1 MKSEASEDN
10 RYFSF
15 THQDT
20 GIEVVWEFSEQ
31 EMLWTVLVYKDN
43 EKELVKIPASSIPNA
58 EKLAGYDANRLAE
71 LTIKMT
77 DFLSKRLKL
86 ESKPPISK

>member
-20 GIEVVWEFSEQ
+20 GIEVIWEFSEQ
-31 EMLWTVLVYKDN
+31 EMLWTILVYKND
-43 EKELVKIPASSIPNA
+43 EKEVIKIPASAIPTC
-58 EKLAGYDANRLAE
+58 EKLTDYDANRLAE

>member
-15 THQDT
+15 THQET
-20 GIEVVWEFSEQ
+20 GIEVIWEFSEQ
-31 EMLWTVLVYKDN
+31 EMAWAVLVYKHN
-43 EKELVKIPASSIPNA
+43 EKEIVKIPASSVPTA
-58 EKLAGYDANRLAE
+58 EKLADYDANRLAE
-71 LTIKMT
+71 ITIKMT

-86 ESKPPISK
+86 ESEPPISK